1 MNEVEV
7 KQPTKA
13 NKAARHVYKSS
24 WFRLSAMIRYTVLLG
39 ALLALWQLYVT
50 LMEPTELPGPPAVAG
65 ALVEGWVGG
74 GYLASATRTT
84 LGVLAVGALVGVAIA
99 VVLVIFATW
108 TRVGDDLL
116 TLFARIFDTI
126 PAITILPL
134 LFLWLGTTPGS
145 LVLVAA
151 YSVTWPV
158 AISLR
163 SGLKDVDPTIVMV
176 GQNLGLRGWVMV
188 RDVLLPAALPYAI
201 SGARIGWAFCWRA
214 VVSAGLVVCVVGEI
228 PGFFTDGAGG
238 LLGMPE
244 LIAGLLNVALIGILV
259 EVVFGM
265 VERHT
270 VVRWGMNTKRRPG
283 L

>member
-1 MNEVEV
+1 M
-7 KQPTKA
+7 
-13 NKAARHVYKSS
+13 
-24 WFRLSAMIRYTVLLG
+24 LLG

-50 LMEPTELPGPPAVAG
+50 LVDPTELPGPPAVAWT
-65 ALVEGWVGG
+65 LVEGWMGS
-74 GYLASATRTT
+74 GYLASATWTT
-84 LGVLAVGALVGVAIA
+84 LGVLVVGTFMGVAIA
-99 VVLVIFATW
+99 VLLVIFATW

-116 TLFARIFDTI
+116 TLLTRIFDTI

-134 LFLWLGTTPGS
+134 LFLWLGATPDS
-145 LVLVAA
+145 LVLVAV

-158 AISLR
+158 ASNLR
-163 SGLKDVDPTIVMV
+163 SGLKNVDPTIVMV
-176 GQNLGLRGWVMV
+176 GQNLGLRGWMMV

-214 VVSAGLVVCVVGEI
+214 VVSAGLVVCVLGNN

-238 LLGMPE
+238 LLGMRE
-244 LIAGLLNVALIGILV
+244 LFAGLLNVALIGILV
-259 EVVFGM
+259 EAFFGLL
-265 VERHT
+265 ERHT